1 MPLDEQELRL
11 SVQRLAR
18 RIRSMQAD
26 EDVTEG
32 QRTALFALSKNGP
45 QTLGSLSEYERVR
58 PPSMNRT
65 VNALVEAGLVTRETA
80 SDDGRKVTIDLTEAG
95 RAFIKET
102 RRRRDAWF
110 TTRLAALSPADREIM
125 YAAGRI
131 MRELAE

>member
-1 MPLDEQELRL
+1 MPHDEQDLRL
-11 SVQRLAR
+11 SVQHLAR

-32 QRTALFALSKNGP
+32 QRTALFALDKLGA
-45 QTLGSLSEYERVR
+45 QTLGSLSEHQQVT

-80 SDDGRKVTIDLTEAG
+80 SDDARKVTIDLSDDG
-95 RAFIKET
+95 RSFIKET

-110 TTRLAALSPADREIM
+110 TKKLARLTPDEREIM